1 MCVPYFPDYKSRFF
15 SCHGGE
21 STYTP
26 VRPMCRQI
34 HGNHWATA
42 CIPVGS
48 IDGTEPCVMRAQ
60 RRPNYHA
67 LRHHWPMPISC
78 HFFAI
83 SEVAADWHGPM
94 VPQRIMWPS
103 IPTLTDS
110 CTHGAASRHTIGQ
123 SATLGLHYLC
133 VYFLICKR

>member
-15 SCHGGE
+15 SCHGVE

-34 HGNHWATA
+34 HGNHWATD

-60 RRPNYHA
+60 HRPNHQCMVGGFDLCRTA
-67 LRHHWPMPISC
+67 TGCVLTGPM
-78 HFFAI
+78 FWVA
-83 SEVAADWHGPM
+83 VAA
-94 VPQRIMWPS
+94 VPLEYR
-103 IPTLTDS
+103 
-110 CTHGAASRHTIGQ
+110 A
-123 SATLGLHYLC
+123 
-133 VYFLICKR
+133 K